1 MNYWVT
7 MDINLHI
14 HQKRR
19 GKKNQLKFPGTKL
32 KHFNMCCA
40 QFRKEILLKQALYI
54 TPYKYIYCTSY
65 SKITIITTVIF
76 WLYKMKQCENW
87 HDYNVLLFSK
97 ELVVLVPNNLTVTI
111 RHLLWKCI
119 FTRLFCFTH
128 ALSIWFLIGYN
139 GCFVKKNK
147 KIKTHIEFHQ
157 MIDKHF

>member
-19 GKKNQLKFPGTKL
+19 KKKKQFKFPVTKL

-139 GCFVKKNK
+139 GCFVKKK
-147 KIKTHIEFHQ
+147 
-157 MIDKHF
+157 